1 MKFLHLSDLHLGK
14 RLHEASLIEDQACI
28 LDQILSIAKQETPHA
43 VLIAGDIYDKSM
55 PTEEAVRLLNGFLS
69 SLQELGIPVL
79 LISGNHDSQE
89 RLGFGAQLM
98 RASGVHVVG
107 VYDPAAEPVTLMDE
121 YGPVDVH
128 LLPFVKAVHV
138 RQHFPEENIRSVQ
151 DAVACA
157 LRHLPLREGRRRV
170 LVAHLFVIGGK
181 PGGSE
186 DFLLDALAVGGTD
199 QVDSSLFGDFDYVAL
214 GHLHN
219 PHHMGQPHIRYC
231 GTPLKYSFDEARFGK
246 SVTIAELDGE
256 GRVSVTALPLHP
268 LRDMQDLTGTFEAL
282 TSPDFL
288 AGIDPEAYTRITLT
302 DEEDVPNAGS
312 RLHFHYPRLLSIRM
326 DNRRTRAEALLS
338 PASAPSQRTPQA
350 LIEEF
355 FRLQNGTDFS
365 EAQNAYILQLLEELR
380 EAQA

>member
-14 RLHEASLIEDQACI
+14 RLHEASLIEDQASI
-28 LDQILSIAKQETPHA
+28 LDQILSIVKQETPHA

-98 RASGVHVVG
+98 RASGVHVAG

-121 YGPVDVH
+121 HGPVDVY

-157 LRHLPLREGRRRV
+157 LRHMPLRDGRRKV
-170 LVAHLFVIGGK
+170 LVAHQFVI
-181 PGGSE
+181 GGSE

-199 QVDSSLFGDFDYVAL
+199 QVDSSLFNDFDYVAL

-219 PHHMGQPHIRYC
+219 PHHVGQPHIRYC

-256 GRVSVTALPLHP
+256 GQVSVTALPLQP
-268 LRDMQDLTGTFEAL
+268 LRDMQDLTGTFEEL
-282 TSPDFL
+282 TSPAFL
-288 AGIDPEAYTRITLT
+288 SRVDPEAYTRITLT
-302 DEEDVPNAGS
+302 DEEDIPNAGS

-338 PASAPSQRTPQA
+338 PSSAPSQRTPQA
-350 LIEEF
+350 LIQEF
-355 FRLQNGTDFS
+355 FRLQNGADLS
-365 EAQNAYILQLLEELR
+365 EAQSAYILQLLEEIR
-380 EAQA
+380 EEQA